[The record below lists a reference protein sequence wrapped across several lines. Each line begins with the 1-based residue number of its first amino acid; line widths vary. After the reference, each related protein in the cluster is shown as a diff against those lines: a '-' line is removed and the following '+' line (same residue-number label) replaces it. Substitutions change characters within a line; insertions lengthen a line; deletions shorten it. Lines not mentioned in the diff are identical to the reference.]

1 MTDSD
6 HPIEGTAI
14 EGTAIQDPAI
24 QDPAIQ
30 DPATQPGDAL
40 QLSAEVWAWRQ
51 RRGPRTRDDLTRLVR
66 PSGWLPVWDAASVA
80 DDREQ
85 LGRFEE
91 RLDGLAVRD
100 IDAYLIGSVLARARW
115 ELDVLHS
122 WESDPWFYLDHTL
135 GIVFDALLVPPPFED
150 PRAGHLLA
158 ALESIPATLDT
169 ARVNL
174 AARGVTEFAR
184 LAIDDAAHAGA
195 NLAEAMA
202 AVQAELPARWRAEIT
217 TAANVAVAALHGWV
231 DWLTQVSPE
240 WSAWEPVGP
249 EAFGDFLTRVA
260 LVAEPASELRRAAR
274 TEWDRAVA
282 FEELESHRPAPT
294 GPRREAPATS
304 AEEQCLQEAA
314 AEAEMRRFT
323 EAHGLLSQAAWP
335 QRYTNLPRPA
345 YLAPLAWLGVT
356 DDLTDPSRLD
366 RDGVSYVPPFTDH
379 LPYFYRANAID
390 PRAGIAHE
398 GAHYQQ
404 LTRAWASRHPT
415 RSHYYDSIPNE
426 GVAFYNEE
434 MLLQAGLFD
443 DSPNTRQVIYNFM
456 RLRSLRVE
464 IDIGLALG
472 DLTIEAA
479 GDLLAERV
487 PMDRET
493 ARAEA
498 AFFASNPGQ
507 GLSYQT
513 GKTQI
518 LRLLADCRLAEGD
531 DFSLQAWHDWLW
543 VNGNV
548 PLSLLRWERLGDRRD
563 LDRIEAA
570 RLVGSPTAP
579 EAARQGEATSVPAA
593 VMADL
598 AERIQTAII
607 TGDVAAA
614 AAIYAEDLVVWHNHD
629 RIERTRDESLVAI
642 ANMASEFSD
651 FTASQVRRDFLPDGY
666 VQRCVFRGTDRAGGA
681 PFAVEAMMR
690 VWSDG
695 IHVTRIEEYTDAAQG
710 TVPEPKG
717 DDHG

>member
-6 HPIEGTAI
+6 HAI
-14 EGTAIQDPAI
+14 
-24 QDPAIQ
+24 
-30 DPATQPGDAL
+30 
-40 QLSAEVWAWRQ
+40 QLSADVWVWRR

-66 PSGWLPVWDAASVA
+66 PPGWVPVWDAASVA
-80 DDREQ
+80 DDRDRIS
-85 LGRFEE
+85 GFER
-91 RLDGLAVRD
+91 RLEALPVRD
-100 IDAYLIGSVLARARW
+100 IDAYLVGSVLARAHW

-135 GIVFDALLVPPPFED
+135 GIVFDALLVPPPFDHE
-150 PRAGHLLA
+150 RAGQLLA
-158 ALESIPATLDT
+158 ILQSISNTLDT
-169 ARVNL
+169 ARINL
-174 AARGVTEFAR
+174 AARGVAEFAR

-195 NLAEAMA
+195 DLHDAMA
-202 AVQAELPARWRAEIT
+202 ALEPELPSRWRAEIA
-217 TAANVAVAALHGWV
+217 TATNIAAAALDGWL

-240 WSAWEPVGP
+240 WSPWEPVGP
-249 EAFGDFLTRVA
+249 EAFGEFLRRVA

-274 TEWDRAVA
+274 SEWDRALV
-282 FEELESHRPAPT
+282 FEEIESHRPPPSA
-294 GPRREAPATS
+294 RRAAPATS
-304 AEEQCLQEAA
+304 AEEQCRHEAA

-323 EAHGLLSQAAWP
+323 EVRGLLSQTAWP
-335 QRYTNLPRPA
+335 HRYTNLPRPA

-366 RDGVSYVPPFTDH
+366 RDGVSYVPPFRDH

-404 LTRAWASRHPT
+404 LTRAWASGHPT

-426 GVAFYNEE
+426 GIAFYNEE

-443 DSPNTRQVIYNFM
+443 DSPETRRIIYNFM
-456 RLRSLRVE
+456 RLRTLRVE

-472 DLTIEAA
+472 DLSMEAA
-479 GDLLAERV
+479 ADLLAERV

-518 LRLLADCRLAEGD
+518 MRLLADCRLAEGD

-548 PLSLLRWERLGDRRD
+548 PLSLLRWERLDDRRD
-563 LDRIEAA
+563 LDRLDVARAA
-570 RLVGSPTAP
+570 PSPAVPDSAP
-579 EAARQGEATSVPAA
+579 PGEVVAVPAS
-593 VMADL
+593 VMGEL
-598 AERIQTAII
+598 AERVQTAILM
-607 TGDVAAA
+607 GDVATAS
-614 AAIYAEDLVVWHNHD
+614 AIYADDIVVWHNHD
-629 RIERTRDESLVAI
+629 RIERSRDESLAAI
-642 ANMASEFSD
+642 ASMATEFSD
-651 FTASQVRRDFLPDGY
+651 FAANHVRRDFLPDGY
-666 VQRCVFRGTDRAGGA
+666 VQRCVFAGTDRASGN

-695 IHVTRIEEYTDAAQG
+695 IHVTRIEEYTDPVQG
-710 TVPEPKG
+710 TVPESGKEN
-717 DDHG
+717 HG